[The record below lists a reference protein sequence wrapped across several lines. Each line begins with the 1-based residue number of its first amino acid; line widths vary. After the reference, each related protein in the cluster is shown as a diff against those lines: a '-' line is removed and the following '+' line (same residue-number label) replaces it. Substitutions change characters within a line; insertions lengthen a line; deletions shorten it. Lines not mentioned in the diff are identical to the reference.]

1 MEIAIILSLEHQN
14 LPEAELKAVLKAE
27 NIPYI
32 FKKKFDGFLVLDI
45 ETSEESWD
53 LIEKSLRRLSMVHE
67 IFRVNINTHKDNL
80 LDKINQYP
88 WKEMIKGEYAV
99 RVKKRG
105 PANINTLEL
114 ERSIGAIIKDKTDG
128 EFKVNLEDPQIFL
141 RTVLIDD
148 EVFMG
153 PRLIKIPKEHF
164 FKLKPHK
171 RPFFYPGSMSPK
183 LARCMVNLTGIK
195 NGGCLLDPFCGTGGI
210 LIEAGIIGS
219 RVVGTDVDPKMVK
232 GTIENL
238 RYCGISDYEVFEEDV
253 RKLKLPNKVDAVTTD
268 PPYGISAST
277 KGEESQRLCE
287 DALLSLEN
295 LIKDDGRICMA
306 TPHYMDMD
314 RILHGTKFK
323 ITEQYHIRMHKSLT
337 RVISVLEKIK

>member
-1 MEIAIILSLEHQN
+1 MEIAIILSLEHPT

-27 NIPYI
+27 NISYVI
-32 FKKKFDGFLVLDI
+32 KKKFNGFIVLKI
-45 ETSEESWD
+45 EETSVTSGD
-53 LIEKSLRRLSMVHE
+53 LIKSLNRLSMAHE
-67 IFRVNINTHKDNL
+67 IFQVNINTNKEDL
-80 LDKINQYP
+80 LDEIEQYP
-88 WKEMIKGEYAV
+88 WKEIVNGEYAV
-99 RVKKRG
+99 RVKKR
-105 PANINTLEL
+105 ASADINTLEL
-114 ERSIGAIIKDKTDG
+114 ERKIGAIIKEKIDG
-128 EFKVNLEDPQIFL
+128 EFKVNLEDPQIFI
-141 RTVLIDD
+141 RTVILDD

-153 PRLIKIPKEHF
+153 SRLIKIPKDHF

-195 NGGCLLDPFCGTGGI
+195 RGDSLLDPFCGTGGI

-219 RVVGTDVDPKMVK
+219 RVIGTDIDPKMVK
-232 GTIENL
+232 GTIKNL
-238 RYCGISDYEVFEEDV
+238 THCGISDFEVFGEDV
-253 RKLKLPNKVDAVTTD
+253 RNLKLPYKVDAVTTD

-287 DALLSLEN
+287 DALLSLEK

-306 TPHYMDMD
+306 TPHYMDIE
-314 RILHGTKFK
+314 RILDGTKFK

-337 RVISVLEKIK
+337 RVISVLEKKK